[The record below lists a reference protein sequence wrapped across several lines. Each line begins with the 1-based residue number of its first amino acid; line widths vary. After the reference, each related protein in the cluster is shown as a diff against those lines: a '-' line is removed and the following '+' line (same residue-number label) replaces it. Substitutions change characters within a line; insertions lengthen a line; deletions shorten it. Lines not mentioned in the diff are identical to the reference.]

1 MSNPGEPESE
11 RDTNAALLGKTVR
24 SADVNGH
31 GVCIVFTD
39 GTTFDYSASDGGYS
53 CWSVERN
60 GRKIV

>member
-1 MSNPGEPESE
+1 MDSLGDFEHN
-11 RDTNAALLGKTVR
+11 TNIALLGKTVM

-53 CWSVERN
+53 CWTVKKNVRQA
-60 GRKIV
+60 I